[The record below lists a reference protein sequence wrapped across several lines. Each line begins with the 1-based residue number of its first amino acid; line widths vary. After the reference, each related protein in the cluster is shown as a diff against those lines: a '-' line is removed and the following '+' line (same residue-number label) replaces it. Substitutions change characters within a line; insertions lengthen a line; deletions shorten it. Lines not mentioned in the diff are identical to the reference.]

1 MAVGPS
7 SLPEFHSVPGV
18 RIGVVEAG
26 VRYANRKDLVLFEL
40 APGGSWGGVFT
51 TNVFCAPPVTI
62 CRERLAAEQNSQQAR
77 YLLINTGNANAGT
90 GAQGFADARA

>member
-26 VRYANRKDLVLFEL
+26 VRYANRKDAVRRSREL
-40 APGGSWGGVFT
+40 SKQTGGVF
-51 TNVFCAPPVTI
+51 FIFP
-62 CRERLAAEQNSQQAR
+62 
-77 YLLINTGNANAGT
+77 INTEVPA
-90 GAQGFADARA
+90 